1 MEHTAEPKIQQG
13 VCSYCGDAQVNHRLY
28 YLENFFSS
36 LVEAHMVKVASHAP
50 KFLKDFAGL
59 VPVFLFKTLV
69 FLGLAHFSRDINK
82 ANSFRSRIIWE
93 EAKRRG
99 IEMEQIIIGKKPL
112 DWYRAKFAGKT
123 IYFES
128 IPIQSEFLDF
138 KKDWDNKIIL
148 KKELSKHKIPVPEYK
163 RVPFFRNKNI
173 EGLLSKIKPPV
184 IVKPQLGSRARH
196 TITNIH
202 TIEHLKDGIN
212 IAGKISPHLVV
223 EEHLQGYVCR
233 ATLIGGVLAGFY
245 RGKAPFIVG
254 DGKKTIRELIEE
266 KDKERNERVE
276 QVRLGEELYA
286 HIARSGF
293 NIEDVLPDQ
302 MTLTLSHRI
311 GRLFGGTTKEMIDE
325 LHPSFTP
332 ILEKAASVVG
342 LSVVGFDCIIPDPTK
357 EEDSQRWGIIEC
369 NTLPFIDLHYY
380 ALEGKP
386 RNIAGMV
393 WDLWDN

>member
-1 MEHTAEPKIQQG
+1 
-13 VCSYCGDAQVNHRLY
+13 
-28 YLENFFSS
+28 
-36 LVEAHMVKVASHAP
+36 MVKVASHAP